1 MMYLAPACGYIKIIL
16 YFCRSFEMR
25 RLFIYLMMSVLV
37 HLLAG
42 CEDKGVTAALA
53 DVNGLIANGRSDS
66 ALILLDSLE
75 SGELRL
81 DRHSRMLCRL
91 YRQNA
96 YNKLDTIF
104 RSTDEAQALA
114 IFRSTDEAQALADYF
129 DDNGTPNEQMLAY
142 YLLGRAYY
150 DLHEAPMALRY
161 YQIAVERADTTAD
174 DCNYRQLSRVY
185 GQMGYL
191 FYYQNLMEKSLQC
204 DDKSIEYGLK
214 GKDTLNAILSMPS
227 KSASFDMLSKK
238 DSAIY
243 IAEQASA
250 LAYLHGYEDISAAIL
265 GGIISDLVEKGE
277 LIKAKQYMNQYES
290 GSGYFDKQG
299 NIEKGR
305 ETYYYSKGLWY
316 LYCNHLD
323 SAEFFFRK
331 ELRDG
336 KDFNNQNAGSRG
348 LALLFQKTHKPDS
361 AAKYALYS
369 YAMNDSVYAQMA
381 TDKVEQMQALYDYS
395 RHQEIAQREQHRADK
410 EHQRLLWIVFL
421 LVLVAMISASLIR
434 KEKRKRREVRDKYD
448 SMVSTLAQI
457 QTDVLML
464 RSHETE
470 LSQVIREKEKKI
482 DKLNEAIFSYQNKT
496 GKQKESSEGLLLESP
511 DYSDL
516 RVKAARGIVLSENDW
531 QRIYVMIINSLPN
544 FYKFITSKKFE
555 LNDKEFKTC
564 ILIRLRLS
572 PGDIAK
578 MLNVSPAYITKI
590 RNSMMKK
597 LFDVVGKSKELD
609 AMLMEIS

>member
-53 DVNGLIANGRSDS
+53 DVSGLIANGRSDS

-96 YNKLDTIF
+96 YNKLDT
-104 RSTDEAQALA
+104 

-421 LVLVAMISASLIR
+421 LVLVVMISASLIR

-496 GKQKESSEGLLLESP
+496 GKQKEFSEGLLLESP

>member
-1 MMYLAPACGYIKIIL
+1 
-16 YFCRSFEMR
+16 
-25 RLFIYLMMSVLV
+25 MMSVLV

-53 DVNGLIANGRSDS
+53 DVSGLIANGRSDS

-96 YNKLDTIF
+96 NNKLDT
-104 RSTDEAQALA
+104 

-421 LVLVAMISASLIR
+421 LVLVVMISASLIR

>member
-1 MMYLAPACGYIKIIL
+1 
-16 YFCRSFEMR
+16 MR

-53 DVNGLIANGRSDS
+53 DVSGLIANGRSDS

-81 DRHSRMLCRL
+81 NRHSRMLCRL

-96 YNKLDTIF
+96 YNKLDT
-104 RSTDEAQALA
+104 

-421 LVLVAMISASLIR
+421 LVLVVMISASLIR

>member
-1 MMYLAPACGYIKIIL
+1 
-16 YFCRSFEMR
+16 MR

-53 DVNGLIANGRSDS
+53 DVSGLIANGRSDS

-96 YNKLDTIF
+96 YNKLDT
-104 RSTDEAQALA
+104 

-421 LVLVAMISASLIR
+421 LVLVVMISASLIR

>member
-1 MMYLAPACGYIKIIL
+1 
-16 YFCRSFEMR
+16 
-25 RLFIYLMMSVLV
+25 MMSVLV

-53 DVNGLIANGRSDS
+53 DVSGLIANGRSDS

-96 YNKLDTIF
+96 YNKLDT
-104 RSTDEAQALA
+104 

-609 AMLMEIS
+609 AMLMDFS

>member
-114 IFRSTDEAQALADYF
+114 DYF

-191 FYYQNLMEKSLQC
+191 FYYQNLMEKSN
-204 DDKSIEYGLK
+204 
-214 GKDTLNAILSMPS
+214 T
-227 KSASFDMLSKK
+227 
-238 DSAIY
+238 
-243 IAEQASA
+243 
-250 LAYLHGYEDISAAIL
+250 
-265 GGIISDLVEKGE
+265 
-277 LIKAKQYMNQYES
+277 
-290 GSGYFDKQG
+290 
-299 NIEKGR
+299 
-305 ETYYYSKGLWY
+305 
-316 LYCNHLD
+316 
-323 SAEFFFRK
+323 
-331 ELRDG
+331 
-336 KDFNNQNAGSRG
+336 
-348 LALLFQKTHKPDS
+348 
-361 AAKYALYS
+361 
-369 YAMNDSVYAQMA
+369 
-381 TDKVEQMQALYDYS
+381 
-395 RHQEIAQREQHRADK
+395 
-410 EHQRLLWIVFL
+410 
-421 LVLVAMISASLIR
+421 
-434 KEKRKRREVRDKYD
+434 
-448 SMVSTLAQI
+448 
-457 QTDVLML
+457 
-464 RSHETE
+464 
-470 LSQVIREKEKKI
+470 
-482 DKLNEAIFSYQNKT
+482 
-496 GKQKESSEGLLLESP
+496 
-511 DYSDL
+511 
-516 RVKAARGIVLSENDW
+516 
-531 QRIYVMIINSLPN
+531 
-544 FYKFITSKKFE
+544 
-555 LNDKEFKTC
+555 
-564 ILIRLRLS
+564 
-572 PGDIAK
+572 
-578 MLNVSPAYITKI
+578 
-590 RNSMMKK
+590 
-597 LFDVVGKSKELD
+597 
-609 AMLMEIS
+609 

>member
-53 DVNGLIANGRSDS
+53 DVSGLIANGRSDS

-96 YNKLDTIF
+96 YNKLDT
-104 RSTDEAQALA
+104 

-381 TDKVEQMQALYDYS
+381 TDIVEQMQALYDYS
-395 RHQEIAQREQHRADK
+395 RHQEIAQQEQHRADK

-421 LVLVAMISASLIR
+421 LVLVVMISASLIR

-448 SMVSTLAQI
+448 SMVSTLAQM

-544 FYKFITSKKFE
+544 FYKFITTKKFE

>member
-1 MMYLAPACGYIKIIL
+1 
-16 YFCRSFEMR
+16 MR

-53 DVNGLIANGRSDS
+53 DVSGLIANGRSDS

-96 YNKLDTIF
+96 YNKLDT
-104 RSTDEAQALA
+104 

-421 LVLVAMISASLIR
+421 LVLVVMISASLIR

-496 GKQKESSEGLLLESP
+496 GKQKEFSEGLLLESP

>member
-53 DVNGLIANGRSDS
+53 DVSGLIANGRSDS

-96 YNKLDTIF
+96 YNKLDT
-104 RSTDEAQALA
+104 

-421 LVLVAMISASLIR
+421 LVLVVMISASLIR

>member
-53 DVNGLIANGRSDS
+53 DVSGLIANGRSDS

-96 YNKLDTIF
+96 YNKLDT
-104 RSTDEAQALA
+104 

>member
-1 MMYLAPACGYIKIIL
+1 
-16 YFCRSFEMR
+16 MR

-53 DVNGLIANGRSDS
+53 DVSGLIANGRSDS

-96 YNKLDTIF
+96 YNKLDT
-104 RSTDEAQALA
+104 

-421 LVLVAMISASLIR
+421 LVLVVMISASLIR

-448 SMVSTLAQI
+448 SMVSTLAQM

>member
-53 DVNGLIANGRSDS
+53 DVSGLIANGRSDS
-66 ALILLDSLE
+66 ALVLLDSLE

-96 YNKLDTIF
+96 YNKLDT
-104 RSTDEAQALA
+104 

-448 SMVSTLAQI
+448 SMVSTLAQM

-464 RSHETE
+464 RSYETE

-609 AMLMEIS
+609 AMLMDFS

>member
-53 DVNGLIANGRSDS
+53 DVSGLIANGRSDS

-96 YNKLDTIF
+96 YNKLDT
-104 RSTDEAQALA
+104 

-421 LVLVAMISASLIR
+421 LVLVVMISASLIR

-496 GKQKESSEGLLLESP
+496 GKQKEFSEGLLLESP

-609 AMLMEIS
+609 AMLMDFS

>member
-16 YFCRSFEMR
+16 YVCRSFEMR
-25 RLFIYLMMSVLV
+25 RLLIYLMRSVLV
-37 HLLAG
+37 SLLAG
-42 CEDKGVTAALA
+42 CGDKGVTAALA
-53 DVNGLIANGRSDS
+53 DVSGLIANGRSDS

-114 IFRSTDEAQALADYF
+114 DYF

-150 DLHEAPMALRY
+150 DIKEAPMALSSFLK
-161 YQIAVERADTTAD
+161 ASERADTTAA
-174 DCNYRQLSRVY
+174 DCDYKQLGIVY
-185 GQMGYL
+185 GQTSEL
-191 FYYQNLMEKSLQC
+191 FYQQNLMEQSLDYENKAIQY
-204 DDKSIEYGLK
+204 SWL
-214 GKDTLNAILSMPS
+214 GKDTLSAIMANVNKISTYLGFSQI
-227 KSASFDMLSKK
+227 
-238 DSAIY
+238 DSAINLCEKTAFMAKEFGFPQVAFSTQGLIISY
-243 IAEQASA
+243 LIERGDLKKAEQFMK
-250 LAYLHGYEDISAAIL
+250 GYEL
-265 GGIISDLVEKGE
+265 
-277 LIKAKQYMNQYES
+277 
-290 GSGYFDKQG
+290 GSGYFDSLN
-299 NIEKGR
+299 NIEIGR
-305 ETYYYSKGLWY
+305 EVYYYTKGQYFLSVNNY
-316 LYCNHLD
+316 D
-323 SAEFFFRK
+323 SAEYYFRK

-381 TDKVEQMQALYDYS
+381 TQEVEMAKAMYDYS
-395 RHQEIAQREQHRADK
+395 RNQEKAQQEQHRADK

-448 SMVSTLAQI
+448 SMVSTLAQM

>member
-1 MMYLAPACGYIKIIL
+1 
-16 YFCRSFEMR
+16 
-25 RLFIYLMMSVLV
+25 MMSVLV

-53 DVNGLIANGRSDS
+53 DVSGLIANGRSDS
-66 ALILLDSLE
+66 ALVLLDSLE

-96 YNKLDTIF
+96 YNKLDT
-104 RSTDEAQALA
+104 

-448 SMVSTLAQI
+448 SMVSTLAQM

-464 RSHETE
+464 RSYETE

-609 AMLMEIS
+609 AMLMDFS

>member
-1 MMYLAPACGYIKIIL
+1 
-16 YFCRSFEMR
+16 
-25 RLFIYLMMSVLV
+25 MMSVLV

-53 DVNGLIANGRSDS
+53 DVSGLIANGRSDS

-96 YNKLDTIF
+96 YNKLDT
-104 RSTDEAQALA
+104 

-421 LVLVAMISASLIR
+421 LVLVVMISASLIR

-496 GKQKESSEGLLLESP
+496 GKQKEFSEGLLLESP

>member
-1 MMYLAPACGYIKIIL
+1 
-16 YFCRSFEMR
+16 MR

-53 DVNGLIANGRSDS
+53 DVSGLIANGRSDS

-96 YNKLDTIF
+96 YNKLDT
-104 RSTDEAQALA
+104 

-421 LVLVAMISASLIR
+421 LVLVVMISASLIR

-448 SMVSTLAQI
+448 SMVSTLAQM

-496 GKQKESSEGLLLESP
+496 GKQKEFSEGLLLESP

>member
-1 MMYLAPACGYIKIIL
+1 
-16 YFCRSFEMR
+16 MR

-53 DVNGLIANGRSDS
+53 DVSGLIANGRSDS

-96 YNKLDTIF
+96 YNKLDT
-104 RSTDEAQALA
+104 

-448 SMVSTLAQI
+448 SMVSTLAQM

>member
-1 MMYLAPACGYIKIIL
+1 ML

-53 DVNGLIANGRSDS
+53 DVSGLIANGRSDS

-96 YNKLDTIF
+96 YNKLDT
-104 RSTDEAQALA
+104 

-421 LVLVAMISASLIR
+421 LVLVVMISASLIR

>member
-96 YNKLDTIF
+96 YNKLDT
-104 RSTDEAQALA
+104 

>member
-1 MMYLAPACGYIKIIL
+1 MMYLAPAWSYIKIIL

-53 DVNGLIANGRSDS
+53 DVSGLIANGRSDS

-96 YNKLDTIF
+96 YNKLDT
-104 RSTDEAQALA
+104 

-609 AMLMEIS
+609 AMLMDFS

>member
-1 MMYLAPACGYIKIIL
+1 
-16 YFCRSFEMR
+16 MR

-53 DVNGLIANGRSDS
+53 DVSGLIANGRSDS

-81 DRHSRMLCRL
+81 NRHSRMLCRL

-96 YNKLDTIF
+96 YNKLDT
-104 RSTDEAQALA
+104 

-421 LVLVAMISASLIR
+421 LVLVVMISASLIR

-496 GKQKESSEGLLLESP
+496 GKQKEFSEGLLLESP

>member
-1 MMYLAPACGYIKIIL
+1 
-16 YFCRSFEMR
+16 
-25 RLFIYLMMSVLV
+25 MMSVLV

-53 DVNGLIANGRSDS
+53 DVSGLIANGRSDS

-96 YNKLDTIF
+96 YNKLDT
-104 RSTDEAQALA
+104 

-421 LVLVAMISASLIR
+421 LVLVVMISASLIR

-448 SMVSTLAQI
+448 SMVSTLAQM

>member
-1 MMYLAPACGYIKIIL
+1 
-16 YFCRSFEMR
+16 
-25 RLFIYLMMSVLV
+25 MMSVLV

-96 YNKLDTIF
+96 YNKLDT
-104 RSTDEAQALA
+104 

>member
-1 MMYLAPACGYIKIIL
+1 ML

-53 DVNGLIANGRSDS
+53 DVSGLIANGRSDS

-114 IFRSTDEAQALADYF
+114 DYF

-150 DLHEAPMALRY
+150 DIKEAPMALSSFLK
-161 YQIAVERADTTAD
+161 ASERADTTAA
-174 DCNYRQLSRVY
+174 DCDFSQLSRVY
-185 GQMGYL
+185 GQMGHL

-421 LVLVAMISASLIR
+421 LVLVVMISASLIR

-496 GKQKESSEGLLLESP
+496 GKQKEFSEGLLLESP

>member
-1 MMYLAPACGYIKIIL
+1 
-16 YFCRSFEMR
+16 
-25 RLFIYLMMSVLV
+25 
-37 HLLAG
+37 
-42 CEDKGVTAALA
+42 
-53 DVNGLIANGRSDS
+53 
-66 ALILLDSLE
+66 
-75 SGELRL
+75 
-81 DRHSRMLCRL
+81 
-91 YRQNA
+91 
-96 YNKLDTIF
+96 
-104 RSTDEAQALA
+104 
-114 IFRSTDEAQALADYF
+114 
-129 DDNGTPNEQMLAY
+129 
-142 YLLGRAYY
+142 
-150 DLHEAPMALRY
+150 
-161 YQIAVERADTTAD
+161 
-174 DCNYRQLSRVY
+174 
-185 GQMGYL
+185 
-191 FYYQNLMEKSLQC
+191 
-204 DDKSIEYGLK
+204 
-214 GKDTLNAILSMPS
+214 
-227 KSASFDMLSKK
+227 MLSKK

-305 ETYYYSKGLWY
+305 EPYYYSKGLWY

>member
-53 DVNGLIANGRSDS
+53 DVSGLIANGRSDS

-96 YNKLDTIF
+96 YNKLDT
-104 RSTDEAQALA
+104 

-381 TDKVEQMQALYDYS
+381 TDKQMQALYDYS
-395 RHQEIAQREQHRADK
+395 RHQEIAQQEQHRADK

-421 LVLVAMISASLIR
+421 LVLVVMISASLIR

-448 SMVSTLAQI
+448 SMVSTLAQM

-544 FYKFITSKKFE
+544 FYKFITTKKFE

>member
-1 MMYLAPACGYIKIIL
+1 MMYLTPACGYIKIIL

-53 DVNGLIANGRSDS
+53 DVSGLIANGRSDS
-66 ALILLDSLE
+66 ALVLLDSLE

-96 YNKLDTIF
+96 YNKLDT
-104 RSTDEAQALA
+104 

-448 SMVSTLAQI
+448 SMVSTLAQM

-464 RSHETE
+464 RSYETE

-609 AMLMEIS
+609 AMLMDFS

>member
-53 DVNGLIANGRSDS
+53 DVSGLIANGRSDS

-81 DRHSRMLCRL
+81 NRHSRMLCRL

-96 YNKLDTIF
+96 YNKLDT
-104 RSTDEAQALA
+104 

-421 LVLVAMISASLIR
+421 LVLVVMISASLIR

-496 GKQKESSEGLLLESP
+496 GKQKEFSEGLLLESP

>member
-1 MMYLAPACGYIKIIL
+1 
-16 YFCRSFEMR
+16 MR

-53 DVNGLIANGRSDS
+53 DVSGLIANGRSDS

-104 RSTDEAQALA
+104 RSTDEAK
-114 IFRSTDEAQALADYF
+114 ALADYF

-421 LVLVAMISASLIR
+421 LVLVVMISASLIR

>member
-1 MMYLAPACGYIKIIL
+1 MMYLAPACGYIKIML

-53 DVNGLIANGRSDS
+53 DVSGLIANGRSDS

-96 YNKLDTIF
+96 YNKLDT
-104 RSTDEAQALA
+104 

-421 LVLVAMISASLIR
+421 LVLVVMISASLIR

-496 GKQKESSEGLLLESP
+496 GKQKEFSEGLLLESP